1 VKQSFKFPTVIAFF
15 AAGFL
20 YAEPTPIPSPSP
32 SPSPFDVPI
41 PVGMPVNGIKVPY
54 YDEEGNMALEIEA
67 AVAQKT
73 DENTVAMENVRLD
86 ALDED
91 GKKIHIE
98 LPKAVL
104 DLDTRILSGDS
115 NATIR
120 REDFTVTGDTMEF
133 DTKNRQGTMRGNIRM
148 VINTENTTP

>member
-1 VKQSFKFPTVIAFF
+1 
-15 AAGFL
+15 
-20 YAEPTPIPSPSP
+20 
-32 SPSPFDVPI
+32 
-41 PVGMPVNGIKVPY
+41 
-54 YDEEGNMALEIEA
+54 MALEIEA